1 MAGFSRTYSDPEALL
16 SSRIR
21 LAEKKNEFGCAV
33 AEFRRTASAAK
44 VNAEVKKAESL
55 NNHLRARLRAIGL
68 TLDDATCAMKEAGR

>member
-55 NNHLRARLRAIGL
+55 NNHLRARLCAIGL